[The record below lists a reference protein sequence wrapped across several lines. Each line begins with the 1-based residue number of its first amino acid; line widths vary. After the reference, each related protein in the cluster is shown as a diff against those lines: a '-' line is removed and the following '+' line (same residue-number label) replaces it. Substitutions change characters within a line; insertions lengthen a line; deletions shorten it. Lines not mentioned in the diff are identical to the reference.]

1 VSRDVPLRAT
11 GLTKTYGSLVALA
24 DASLTV
30 KAGEVRSL
38 VGANGAGKS
47 TLIKILTGA
56 VRPNA
61 GQIAVEGKSVEPGDP
76 ARMLAHGIACIYQ
89 HSNLAPAMSVLD
101 NIYLGRQPTRGWGL
115 LDRRRQRQ
123 DAESLLKLRKID
135 LDLDAKVRDLPT
147 VKRKEV
153 EIAKALALNARILLM
168 DEPTAWLSHR
178 DVARLFET
186 IRALKASGVAIV
198 YISHMLDELY
208 AICDT
213 VTILRDGRVVEDCAV
228 ADISRGA
235 LLHKFI
241 GERLAAEATKRPKRC
256 GPSGDASEAR
266 LICKG
271 LSRSGA
277 FENVSFEV
285 RSGEIFCV
293 TGLIGS
299 KRSELVRAIF
309 GADPFDVGELIVDGV
324 SMRPKTPIA
333 MIKKGVGFVPED
345 RHRDG
350 LMLSMSVERN
360 LAMAALDVFS
370 KFGLLSRR
378 RMALGAARQISDLS
392 VSPPDP
398 HLETRKLSGGN
409 QQKILIGKWLLRKP
423 RILILDEPTVGVDVG
438 AKAEVYAILRA
449 LKAAGTAVLVVS
461 SDMEEVMTIADRIMV
476 MRTGRVEGIYDADKV
491 TEREIVERVGGA

>member
-1 VSRDVPLRAT
+1 VSGNALLRAT

-24 DASLTV
+24 DASLAV

-61 GQIAVEGKSVEPGDP
+61 GQIMIEGKTIEPGDP
-76 ARMLAHGIACIYQ
+76 ARMLAHGVACIYQ
-89 HSNLAPAMSVLD
+89 HSNLAPAMTVLD
-101 NIYLGRQPTRGWGL
+101 NISLGRQPTRGWGL

-123 DAESLLKLRKID
+123 EAEALLRFRNID
-135 LDLDAKVRDLPT
+135 LDLDAKVNDLST

-168 DEPTAWLSHR
+168 DEPTASLSHH

-186 IRALKASGVAIV
+186 IRTLKASGVAIV

-228 ADISRGA
+228 ADISRRG
-235 LLHKFI
+235 LLRKFI
-241 GERLAAEATKRPKRC
+241 GERLAAEATNRPKRH
-256 GPSGDASEAR
+256 GSSSIASEPR

-277 FENVSFEV
+277 FENVSFDV

-309 GADPFDVGELIVDGV
+309 GADAFDAGELIVEGAPV
-324 SMRPKTPIA
+324 RPKAPIT
-333 MIKKGVGFVPED
+333 MIRRGVGFVPED

-350 LMLSMSVERN
+350 LMLTMPVERN
-360 LAMAALDVFS
+360 LVMATLDLFS
-370 KFGLLSRR
+370 KFGLLRRR
-378 RMALGAARQISDLS
+378 RMAQGAVRQIADLS
-392 VSPPDP
+392 VSPADP
-398 HLETRKLSGGN
+398 RLETRKLSGGN
-409 QQKILIGKWLLRKP
+409 QQKILIGKWLLRRP

-438 AKAEVYAILRA
+438 AKSEIYAILRA
-449 LKAAGTAVLVVS
+449 LKADGTAVLIVS
-461 SDMEEVMTIADRIMV
+461 SDMEEVMSIADRIMV
-476 MRTGRVEGIYDADKV
+476 MRAGRVEGIYDAVNV

>member
-1 VSRDVPLRAT
+1 VSRDVLLRAT
-11 GLTKTYGSLVALA
+11 GLTKTYGSLVALF

-30 KAGEVRSL
+30 NAGEVRSL

-61 GQIAVEGKSVEPGDP
+61 GQIVIEGKTIEPGDP
-76 ARMLAHGIACIYQ
+76 SRMLAHGVACIYQ
-89 HSNLAPAMSVLD
+89 HSNLAPAMTVLD

-123 DAESLLKLRKID
+123 EAEALLKLRNIN
-135 LDLDAKVRDLPT
+135 LDLDAKVRDLST

-213 VTILRDGRVVEDCAV
+213 VTVLRDGRVVEDCAV
-228 ADISRGA
+228 ADISRGE

-241 GERLAAEATKRPKRC
+241 GERLAAEASDRSKRR
-256 GPSGDASEAR
+256 GSSGVAGEAR
-266 LICKG
+266 LVCRR
-271 LSRSGA
+271 LSRPGA
-277 FENVSFEV
+277 FEDIGFEV
-285 RSGEIFCV
+285 RSGEIFCI
-293 TGLIGS
+293 TGLVGS

-309 GADPFDVGELIVDGV
+309 GAEAFDAGDLIVEGV
-324 SMRPKTPIA
+324 PMRPKTPIA
-333 MIKKGVGFVPED
+333 MIRRGLGFVPED

-350 LMLSMSVERN
+350 LMLTMSVERN
-360 LAMAALDVFS
+360 LAMAALDLFS
-370 KFGLLSRR
+370 KFGLLRRR
-378 RMALGAARQISDLS
+378 RMAQGAARQIADLS
-392 VSPPDP
+392 VSPADP
-398 HLETRKLSGGN
+398 AIETRKLSGGN
-409 QQKILIGKWLLRKP
+409 QQKVLIGKWLMRKP

-438 AKAEVYAILRA
+438 AKSEVYAILRA
-449 LKAAGTAVLVVS
+449 LKAGGTAVLVVS

-476 MRTGRVEGIYDADKV
+476 MRAGRVEGIYDANKV